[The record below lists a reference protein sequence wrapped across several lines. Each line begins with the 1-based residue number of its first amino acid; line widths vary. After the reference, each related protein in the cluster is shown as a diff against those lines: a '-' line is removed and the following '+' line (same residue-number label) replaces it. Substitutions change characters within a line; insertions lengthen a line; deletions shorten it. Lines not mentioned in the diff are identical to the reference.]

1 MTIRK
6 KEFTYSALIILI
18 AMTVTMILIE
28 IPKIERD
35 LKNNVKQDMVHT
47 ISSIIDNFDHK
58 LKLYAST
65 HPDDKTLSDILEND
79 PIMRSEFESDLAMV
93 ISDDIKYSYVL
104 FRDAK
109 HKYRFMLDGA
119 TQDKSEFGMKFD
131 IENPGWERAYETR
144 QPQLFE
150 QKNLHSLWLTYLK
163 PIVIDNK
170 VQGVIAIDFS
180 LEGHQHITDIVQP
193 LHKYIWIFLGLLGVG
208 IIVSGVQFL
217 FYHLSQKRVY
227 LDPLTG
233 LYNRN
238 FFNDIISTI
247 DYQKYAIAM
256 MDLDKFKIIND
267 TYGHDI
273 GDEVLKSVST
283 SLKASIR
290 QNDKLIRY
298 GGEEFLLYISMR
310 DLDHADVVEILDR
323 IRKNIESISIKTGLI
338 TIHPTISIG
347 INSYTSHFKS
357 EHDAISMADKMLYQA
372 KQTGRNKVCIYT
384 PNKRVTENSIH
395 FLNVHHVKEAIEE
408 KRLFCEYQP
417 IVHLGVNEIMGY
429 EALVRIRD
437 REGKIFYPG
446 MFLSNIAHSNIYKEL
461 TMELLRINFTK
472 VHDEQCCISI
482 NLNITDIL
490 DDDIYNTIIH
500 HLNQSKN
507 EAGYLTF
514 ELLEEEQIT
523 DLEQLKKRVDS
534 IRAAGS
540 KISLDD
546 FGTGYSNFSH
556 VFALNVDIIK
566 IDGSLIKDIN
576 TSEISYKLVESIV
589 AFAYASNKKI
599 VAEYIHSI
607 EVLEIVKKLGISHG
621 QGFYL
626 GKPSETLALMSAHIE

>member
-1 MTIRK
+1 
-6 KEFTYSALIILI
+6 
-18 AMTVTMILIE
+18 
-28 IPKIERD
+28 
-35 LKNNVKQDMVHT
+35 
-47 ISSIIDNFDHK
+47 
-58 LKLYAST
+58 
-65 HPDDKTLSDILEND
+65 
-79 PIMRSEFESDLAMV
+79 
-93 ISDDIKYSYVL
+93 
-104 FRDAK
+104 
-109 HKYRFMLDGA
+109 MLDGA
-119 TQDKSEFGMKFD
+119 TQNKSEFGMKFD
-131 IENPGWERAYETR
+131 TESTAWDRAYETR

-163 PIVIDNK
+163 PIVIDDK

-180 LEGHQHITDIVQP
+180 LEGHQHIIDIVQP
-193 LHKYIWIFLGLLGVG
+193 LHKYIWIFLALLGIG
-208 IIVSGVQFL
+208 IVVSSIQFL
-217 FYHLSQKRVY
+217 LYRLSQKRVY

-273 GDEVLKSVST
+273 GDEVLKSVSA

-310 DLDHADVVEILDR
+310 DLDHTEVVEILDR
-323 IRKNIESISIKTGLI
+323 VRKNIESISIKTGII
-338 TIHPTISIG
+338 TIHPSISIG
-347 INSYTSHFKS
+347 VNSHTSHFKN
-357 EHDAISMADKMLYQA
+357 EDDAISMADKMLYQA
-372 KQTGRNKVCIYT
+372 KKTGRNKIIAYV
-384 PNKRVTENSIH
+384 PNKTVTENSIH

-408 KRLFCEYQP
+408 KRIFCEYQP
-417 IVHLGVNEIMGY
+417 IVHLGENEIMGY

-437 REGKIFYPG
+437 RDGKIFYPG

-490 DDDIYNTIIH
+490 DDDIYNTIIN
-500 HLNQSKN
+500 HLNQTKN

-546 FGTGYSNFSH
+546 FGSGYSNFSH
-556 VFALNVDIIK
+556 VFALSVDIIK

-576 TSEISYKLVESIV
+576 TSAISYKLVESIV
-589 AFAYASNKKI
+589 AFAHASDKKV
-599 VAEYIHSI
+599 VAEYIHSF
-607 EVLEIVKKLGISHG
+607 EVMEVVKKLGISHG

-626 GKPSETLALMSAHIE
+626 GKPREILATASAHL